1 MITRKARFFLVKYT
15 KENGFT
21 GSLVITT
28 TEESAKNII
37 KEYSNKHKDMKFS
50 YEEMTQN

>member
-1 MITRKARFFLVKYT
+1 MITRKARFYLVKYT

-28 TEESAKNII
+28 TEESAKNIV
-37 KEYSNKHKDMKFS
+37 KEYSSKHKDIKYF